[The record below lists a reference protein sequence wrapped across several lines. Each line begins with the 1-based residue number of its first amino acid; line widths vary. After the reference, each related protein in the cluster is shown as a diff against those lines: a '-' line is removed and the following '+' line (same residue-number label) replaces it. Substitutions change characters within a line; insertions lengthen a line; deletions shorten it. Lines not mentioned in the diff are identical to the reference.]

1 MKIDDIT
8 SYLYSSKTSD
18 VIKQATEALSA
29 TDETKD
35 LGVSFAEMLKAEV
48 LKDSSSSSESDLSSM
63 MELANL
69 SKVMSGSVLGSITDP
84 ETLKTLSA
92 DLLSSGSGREIVAK
106 LAEGHLNS
114 IVMTD
119 LSDLS

>member
-18 VIKQATEALSA
+18 VIKQATEALST

-84 ETLKTLSA
+84 EALKTLSA